1 MDGKTLQE
9 LKRVNIKE
17 VNPEE
22 LVDISEIE
30 IDMKQSVQKRV
41 KEYVEQ
47 VHNPYLVRVG
57 EYVVKIGYSDCKET
71 LNDRMKQYISKIAET
86 KYVETEKALT
96 RQEDM
101 LKKLF
106 YNGVQS
112 GVKLERLKETMQI
125 TTLDRDTLLAFVDR
139 IEVYEEKKVSVQFCC
154 QEEMEKMLVLSEFL
168 SSQSEIVKE
177 VV

>member
-1 MDGKTLQE
+1 MLLDGKTLQE

-57 EYVVKIGYSDCKET
+57 EYIVKVGYSDCKET
-71 LNDRMKQYISKIAET
+71 LNDRLKQYISKIAET
-86 KYVETEKALT
+86 KY
-96 RQEDM
+96 
-101 LKKLF
+101 
-106 YNGVQS
+106 
-112 GVKLERLKETMQI
+112 
-125 TTLDRDTLLAFVDR
+125 
-139 IEVYEEKKVSVQFCC
+139 
-154 QEEMEKMLVLSEFL
+154 
-168 SSQSEIVKE
+168 
-177 VV
+177 

>member
-1 MDGKTLQE
+1 MLLDGKTLQE

-57 EYVVKIGYSDCKET
+57 EYIVKVGYSDCTET
-71 LNDRMKQYISKIAET
+71 LNDRLKQYISKIAET
-86 KYVETEKALT
+86 KY
-96 RQEDM
+96 
-101 LKKLF
+101 
-106 YNGVQS
+106 
-112 GVKLERLKETMQI
+112 
-125 TTLDRDTLLAFVDR
+125 
-139 IEVYEEKKVSVQFCC
+139 
-154 QEEMEKMLVLSEFL
+154 
-168 SSQSEIVKE
+168 
-177 VV
+177 

>member
-17 VNPEE
+17 VNLDE

-30 IDMKQSVQKRV
+30 IDTKQSVQKRV

-86 KYVETEKALT
+86 KY
-96 RQEDM
+96 
-101 LKKLF
+101 
-106 YNGVQS
+106 
-112 GVKLERLKETMQI
+112 
-125 TTLDRDTLLAFVDR
+125 
-139 IEVYEEKKVSVQFCC
+139 
-154 QEEMEKMLVLSEFL
+154 
-168 SSQSEIVKE
+168 
-177 VV
+177 

>member
-17 VNPEE
+17 VNPDE

-30 IDMKQSVQKRV
+30 IDTKQSVQKRV

-57 EYVVKIGYSDCKET
+57 EYVVKMGYSDCKET

-86 KYVETEKALT
+86 KY
-96 RQEDM
+96 
-101 LKKLF
+101 
-106 YNGVQS
+106 
-112 GVKLERLKETMQI
+112 
-125 TTLDRDTLLAFVDR
+125 
-139 IEVYEEKKVSVQFCC
+139 
-154 QEEMEKMLVLSEFL
+154 
-168 SSQSEIVKE
+168 
-177 VV
+177 

>member
-9 LKRVNIKE
+9 LKHVNIKE
-17 VNPEE
+17 VNPDE

-30 IDMKQSVQKRV
+30 IDTKQSVQKRV

-86 KYVETEKALT
+86 KY
-96 RQEDM
+96 
-101 LKKLF
+101 
-106 YNGVQS
+106 
-112 GVKLERLKETMQI
+112 
-125 TTLDRDTLLAFVDR
+125 
-139 IEVYEEKKVSVQFCC
+139 
-154 QEEMEKMLVLSEFL
+154 
-168 SSQSEIVKE
+168 
-177 VV
+177 

>member
-17 VNPEE
+17 VNPDE

-57 EYVVKIGYSDCKET
+57 EYVVKIEYSDCKET
-71 LNDRMKQYISKIAET
+71 LNDRMQQYISKIAET
-86 KYVETEKALT
+86 KY
-96 RQEDM
+96 
-101 LKKLF
+101 
-106 YNGVQS
+106 
-112 GVKLERLKETMQI
+112 
-125 TTLDRDTLLAFVDR
+125 
-139 IEVYEEKKVSVQFCC
+139 
-154 QEEMEKMLVLSEFL
+154 
-168 SSQSEIVKE
+168 
-177 VV
+177 

>member
-17 VNPEE
+17 VNPDE

-30 IDMKQSVQKRV
+30 IDTKQSVQKRV

-71 LNDRMKQYISKIAET
+71 LIYRMKQYISKIAET
-86 KYVETEKALT
+86 KY
-96 RQEDM
+96 
-101 LKKLF
+101 
-106 YNGVQS
+106 
-112 GVKLERLKETMQI
+112 
-125 TTLDRDTLLAFVDR
+125 
-139 IEVYEEKKVSVQFCC
+139 
-154 QEEMEKMLVLSEFL
+154 
-168 SSQSEIVKE
+168 
-177 VV
+177 

>member
-30 IDMKQSVQKRV
+30 IDMKQSEQKRV

-47 VHNPYLVRVG
+47 VHTPYLVRVG

-86 KYVETEKALT
+86 KY
-96 RQEDM
+96 
-101 LKKLF
+101 
-106 YNGVQS
+106 
-112 GVKLERLKETMQI
+112 
-125 TTLDRDTLLAFVDR
+125 
-139 IEVYEEKKVSVQFCC
+139 
-154 QEEMEKMLVLSEFL
+154 
-168 SSQSEIVKE
+168 
-177 VV
+177 

>member
-57 EYVVKIGYSDCKET
+57 EYIVKVGYSDCTET
-71 LNDRMKQYISKIAET
+71 LNDRLKQYISKIAET
-86 KYVETEKALT
+86 KY
-96 RQEDM
+96 
-101 LKKLF
+101 
-106 YNGVQS
+106 
-112 GVKLERLKETMQI
+112 
-125 TTLDRDTLLAFVDR
+125 
-139 IEVYEEKKVSVQFCC
+139 
-154 QEEMEKMLVLSEFL
+154 
-168 SSQSEIVKE
+168 
-177 VV
+177 

>member
-1 MDGKTLQE
+1 MLLDGKTLQE

-22 LVDISEIE
+22 LLDISEIE

-86 KYVETEKALT
+86 KY
-96 RQEDM
+96 
-101 LKKLF
+101 
-106 YNGVQS
+106 
-112 GVKLERLKETMQI
+112 
-125 TTLDRDTLLAFVDR
+125 
-139 IEVYEEKKVSVQFCC
+139 
-154 QEEMEKMLVLSEFL
+154 
-168 SSQSEIVKE
+168 
-177 VV
+177 

>member
-9 LKRVNIKE
+9 LKRVNIRE
-17 VNPEE
+17 VNPDE

-86 KYVETEKALT
+86 KY
-96 RQEDM
+96 
-101 LKKLF
+101 
-106 YNGVQS
+106 
-112 GVKLERLKETMQI
+112 
-125 TTLDRDTLLAFVDR
+125 
-139 IEVYEEKKVSVQFCC
+139 
-154 QEEMEKMLVLSEFL
+154 
-168 SSQSEIVKE
+168 
-177 VV
+177 

>member
-1 MDGKTLQE
+1 MLLDGKTLQE

-86 KYVETEKALT
+86 KY
-96 RQEDM
+96 
-101 LKKLF
+101 
-106 YNGVQS
+106 
-112 GVKLERLKETMQI
+112 
-125 TTLDRDTLLAFVDR
+125 
-139 IEVYEEKKVSVQFCC
+139 
-154 QEEMEKMLVLSEFL
+154 
-168 SSQSEIVKE
+168 
-177 VV
+177 